1 MQHRSRR
8 RRRPGRRNEP
18 APAPAAA
25 AAVPSLEETLASF
38 SAVSPVEG
46 RLLTDKIAAIKA
58 SEEKS
63 VQAMKDLQKQ
73 LEEARRRSVDN
84 EVLRQQLLQFQNAMG
99 SGVMQR
105 YGMENIDQVMGE
117 LTSRNGDVVG
127 NTASRLIA
135 ACNARFMSMQPAPA
149 TPATPAAAA
158 AAAEPA
164 AAWGARVTEPCRRRW
179 RRGYGHGHGDVGPA
193 PPALAATY

>member
-1 MQHRSRR
+1 M
-8 RRRPGRRNEP
+8 
-18 APAPAAA
+18 
-25 AAVPSLEETLASF
+25 PSLEETLASF

-164 AAWGARVTEPCRRRW
+164 AASKRKRVTEPA
-179 RRGYGHGHGDVGPA
+179 PA
-193 PPALAATY
+193 PVAPVGMATADVATSDLLRRALAATY